1 MSVTIMSFI
10 NVIFITIVTTFFIGI
25 KGMHIKRTVVDMPLT
40 LFEEAIIPINEAEEI
55 SPHFDL
61 NLVKQNVNN
70 YLVTS
75 LKDQCTKYLI
85 SFYPYKVVDE
95 NGVNKY
101 YLETSEYIQNIQLH
115 FSCNYF
121 DNFDV
126 DFYLRYAL
134 EEDGVIKNE
143 Y

>member
-10 NVIFITIVTTFFIGI
+10 NVIFITIVTTFFIGT

-40 LFEEAIIPINEAEEI
+40 LFEEAIVPINEAEEI

-61 NLVKQNVNN
+61 NLVKQNVNH

-75 LKDQCTKYLI
+75 LKDQCSKYLI
-85 SFYPYKVVDE
+85 SFSPYKVVDE

-101 YLETSEYIQNIQLH
+101 YLETSEYIKNIQLH
-115 FSCNYF
+115 FFCNYF

>member
-61 NLVKQNVNN
+61 NLVK
-70 YLVTS
+70 
-75 LKDQCTKYLI
+75 
-85 SFYPYKVVDE
+85 
-95 NGVNKY
+95 KY